1 MNKGKYPI
9 IIKEI
14 SVQYL
19 EEEGIT
25 GIVRENFLKEVRN
38 INAFDNSII
47 EINPIWFELK
57 KKEEIL
63 YICFRIKSE
72 SGRNYDSICLRL
84 LDKNRNIITT
94 KRRLKKEIFFLNPN
108 QF

>member
-1 MNKGKYPI
+1 MLLQKKINFISRFGREEIFFINKGKYPI

-47 EINPIWFELK
+47 EINPIWLELK
-57 KKEEIL
+57 KN
-63 YICFRIKSE
+63 
-72 SGRNYDSICLRL
+72 G
-84 LDKNRNIITT
+84 KNFIYLFSNKI
-94 KRRLKKEIFFLNPN
+94 
-108 QF
+108 